1 MQIAKRSTQLEE
13 SEIARKMVDLI
24 SGKMGSDIVLL
35 DLTGITIIA
44 DYFIIATA
52 DSDRQLKAIA
62 DELQE
67 KLKAENQLVVL
78 MVEGTP
84 SSGWILLDYGNIVV
98 HLFSEAMRSRYQLE
112 QLWQDAKTLVKL
124 A

>member
-1 MQIAKRSTQLEE
+1 MIA
-13 SEIARKMVDLI
+13 
-24 SGKMGSDIVLL
+24 GKMGSDIVLL

-44 DYFIIATA
+44 DYFIIATG

-67 KLKAENQLVVL
+67 KLKTDLDIQILTE
-78 MVEGTP
+78 EGAP

-98 HLFSEAMRSRYQLE
+98 HLFSETMRNRYQLE
-112 QLWQDAKTLVKL
+112 LLWQDAKTLVKV